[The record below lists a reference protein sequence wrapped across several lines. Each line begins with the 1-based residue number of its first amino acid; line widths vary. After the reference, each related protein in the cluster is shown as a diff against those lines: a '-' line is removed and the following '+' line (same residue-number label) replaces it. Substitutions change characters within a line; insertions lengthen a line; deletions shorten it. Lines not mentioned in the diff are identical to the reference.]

1 MDLRFL
7 GDQHNSWTEAD
18 PLKELPGSAEWN
30 AGKQE
35 AEAPPATLAVGTS
48 KPRGRDQQTPR

>member
-1 MDLRFL
+1 MDLWFL
-7 GDQHNSWTEAD
+7 GAQHNSWTEGD

-35 AEAPPATLAVGTS
+35 AEAPPAALAVGTS
-48 KPRGRDQQTPR
+48 RPRGGDQQAPR